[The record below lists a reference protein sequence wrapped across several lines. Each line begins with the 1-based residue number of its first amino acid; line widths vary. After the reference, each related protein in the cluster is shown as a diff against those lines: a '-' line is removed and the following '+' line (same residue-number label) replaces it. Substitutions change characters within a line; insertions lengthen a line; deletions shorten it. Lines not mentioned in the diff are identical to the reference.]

1 MKLQV
6 RLSGS
11 GGQGIILAGILLAEA
26 GIIDGKKVLQ
36 SQSYGPESR
45 GGSSRAD
52 VIISDETIYFPRAVD
67 LDILLCLTQEAA
79 DKFINEL
86 KSTGTFIYD
95 SSQIRINPIEGEAI
109 GIPFNDLA
117 IKKFKT
123 PLVTNIISLAFACR
137 ITNIISRNA
146 LKKALK
152 KRVKSMY
159 IELNLKAVGLGV
171 RLAEKYLSERSIN
184 NREKSNNF

>member
-1 MKLQV
+1 MAKMKTQI

-11 GGQGIILAGILLAEA
+11 GGQGLILGGILLAEA
-26 GIIDGKKVLQ
+26 AILDGKKVLQ

-52 VIISDETIYFPRAVD
+52 VIISDEIIYFPRAVN

-79 DKFINEL
+79 DKFIGNL
-86 KSTGTFIYD
+86 KPTGIFIYD
-95 SSQIRINPIEGEAI
+95 SSQISINPIEGKAI
-109 GIPFNDLA
+109 GIPFTELA

-123 PLVTNIISLAFACR
+123 AIVTNIILLAFTCK
-137 ITNIISRNA
+137 ITNVISLNA

-152 KRVKSMY
+152 KRIKPKYV
-159 IELNLKAVGLGV
+159 ELNLKAVRLAV
-171 RLAEKYLSERSIN
+171 RLAEKYLSEGSPQA
-184 NREKSNNF
+184 RE